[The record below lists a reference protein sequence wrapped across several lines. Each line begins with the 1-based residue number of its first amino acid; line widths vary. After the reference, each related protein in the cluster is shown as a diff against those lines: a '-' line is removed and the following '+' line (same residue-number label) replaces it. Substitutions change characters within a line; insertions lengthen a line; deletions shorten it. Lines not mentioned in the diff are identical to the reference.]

1 MMTLFL
7 ISKWPFCIF
16 LESPKIKGSLLVC
29 YEIMEYS
36 NNNSSKLK
44 NLKVYLHFNELN
56 APFFGTP
63 FGKNMEMISLG
74 L

>member
-1 MMTLFL
+1 MTIFL
-7 ISKWPFCIF
+7 ISKRSFCIF
-16 LESPKIKGSLLVC
+16 LETLKIKGSLLVC

-36 NNNSSKLK
+36 NYISSKLK
-44 NLKVYLHFNELN
+44 ILKVYLHLNELI
-56 APFFGTP
+56 APFFGTL